1 MTACDRCD
9 KVIQGPRFRRAKQT
23 GHTDRAN
30 GKRDIHYANVFI
42 CTHCVLR
49 GRVRD
54 AVFFVI
60 RWAKAKVVASN
71 AVFVI
76 VILGALALYWYF
88 FENTE
93 ASSQKTVAVT
103 AVAPRANAPRLIPP
117 GK

>member
-9 KVIQGPRFRRAKQT
+9 KVIRGPRFGRAKQT
-23 GHTDRAN
+23 GHTDRAD
-30 GKRDIHYANVFI
+30 GKRDIHYTNVFI
-42 CTHCVLR
+42 CTHCV
-49 GRVRD
+49 
-54 AVFFVI
+54 
-60 RWAKAKVVASN
+60 WAKAKVVASN